1 MITSL
6 NRSITIAAVLCLF
19 GINAATAGNICHATG
34 YTLDEEG
41 DGLSWSS
48 PMSLPQALATVQ
60 SSNWS
65 EIWLK
70 GDVTVSSAPSEVSI
84 NNNLIIRGGF
94 TGQETDPSERP
105 QGSMSVF
112 SGNNTYNIMV
122 VKVAAGMTLSFE
134 RVFFT
139 KAANC
144 ALKKTGNGSLFI
156 TESSFSQNGRAIGH
170 NKNVATGCGLYVSGS
185 GILSVS
191 STAIEGNGPIG
202 YPENTGGGWGV
213 YVTGAQ
219 RAFFDDCSFVTNGT
233 KLGKQSDEYSG
244 KHKGVALWA
253 KDSPV
258 TLRRCRFAGNTPRC
272 GQTKGTGATVFLE
285 GSCGGTA
292 FTNCTFVGNNELLG
306 HSAVNGG
313 GTLRINLNNSSA
325 TVDMKGCTFAYNLSQ
340 TIDASAGISI
350 VQGTVNVTDSTFFY
364 NLLGH
369 SRANHRG
376 NDIYVNSTGRLSISN
391 STLTSREHAIG
402 YDSGAIVTID
412 QDTICT
418 DDPKFISSPLDF
430 ESLLAYVGSSSDHS
444 YSISFANDAAM
455 FAKMS
460 ALDATP
466 LDPRPAKPNIGAGNV
481 LYVKADASGNRDGS
495 SWIDAFIDL
504 ESALKAVSDV
514 KTEVWIAGNLAPSA
528 APTSVYIENDVVV
541 RGGFSG
547 SESALNERA
556 AIARTVIDGANAC
569 DLVAVSVKAEVNV
582 LFERIDFTRAKA
594 RAFDKRGL
602 GNISFMCCDFMGNGR
617 ETRSVDGR
625 AIRAWGGQGEACL
638 SVSNCIFG
646 GQMYKSNAT
655 DTGSGAAIYAANL
668 ARLTVDDSL
677 FVTNGVPKANSN
689 TNGGGKNVHGWAVSA
704 SSTPVTMRRT
714 RFSGNC
720 GALSNATGTRD
731 GGVVYIEG
739 NSYSSAFTNCVFTG
753 NYELRKSNDN
763 NSGGALVFAPSS
775 SSATLDVENCTFAYN
790 ISQGNQSPSALNVRN
805 GNVNVH
811 NSIFWKNLH
820 GSVTTTAYG
829 SEIEVSSGTVNMS
842 HTIITST
849 DPAACHGSSPTSI
862 SMDNDSIY
870 TIDPM
875 FVTSYEEFETL
886 FSFGSSYAEP
896 SAKWTYSDAASLD
909 VHLLS
914 PVAYFLND
922 GSIGPATSEYS
933 PAIDLGDPMSDF
945 SKELGSNGNRI
956 NLGAY
961 GNTARASQTPVGQP
975 SIKSLEVAGNANGY
989 ARPRITLVTGLASGV
1004 NYNATVTLTC
1014 STGGVVV
1021 ATKVINDVQCDTTII
1036 WEAPI
1041 YLPLGTEVEMFA
1053 SISAKNAS
1061 TVEEYDTATASGIY
1075 PAFHGK
1081 GGGDGVLH
1089 VRAGADCMKNG
1100 KNWTDAFPD
1109 LESAIAAIDENTREI
1124 WMTEDIPLS
1133 SATIITDKPLVIR
1146 GGFSGTEN
1154 SFSERAENSVTKFD
1168 YAYAAQGFVVQNS
1181 APVEF
1186 ERIAILRTTTRAFL
1200 KTGTGDFTLSGCR
1213 ISGCGIHNL
1222 LAGRAL
1228 HANGGQSA
1236 VVTITN
1242 CIIEGNMTVDHKRGE
1257 SSNHGAAVMVD
1268 SCKRLFVDD
1277 SLFVSNGMQL
1287 VNMSGAYNY
1296 FGYVKGSAIYAK
1308 ATPVTAI
1315 RSRFAANCN
1324 GTRSDGGGTVFLDG
1338 NCSGSAFTNC
1348 AFVGNFERMDSD
1360 PRSNY
1365 GKNGGAL
1372 CISLGS
1378 KTQTVDIEGC
1388 TFAYNL
1394 SSGYQ
1399 SAAGINI
1406 IKGSVNVHNS
1416 ILWNNQRSRSRTNG
1430 TSNDLQVHGD
1440 GVCSISHSIVTSL
1453 DAVALS
1459 GAALT
1464 LASDTLYALDPL
1476 FVSPTDFFLQVYTIG
1491 EESISGTSL
1500 FTYDTLSGFDVHLL
1514 SSAHY
1519 VRNDGSVG
1527 RSPGINS
1534 PAINLGDRASAYDAE
1549 PQPNGRRVNLGAY
1562 GNTKWAS
1569 FLRDKGLILFVR

>member
-19 GINAATAGNICHATG
+19 GINTATAGNICHATG

-70 GDVTVSSAPSEVSI
+70 GDVTVSSEPSEVTI

-105 QGSMSVF
+105 QGSMSMF
-112 SGNNTYNIMV
+112 SGNDTYNIMV
-122 VKVAAGMTLSFE
+122 VKVVEGITLSFE

-170 NKNVATGCGLYVSGS
+170 NQNVATGCGLRVSGS

-191 STAIEGNGPIG
+191 STAIEGNGPISN
-202 YPENTGGGWGV
+202 PENTGGGWGV

-233 KLGKQSDEYSG
+233 KLGTQSEQWSG

-253 KDSPV
+253 YNAPV
-258 TLRRCRFAGNTPRC
+258 TIRRCRFAGNTPRC
-272 GQTKGTGATVFLE
+272 GQNQGTGATVFLE
-285 GSCGGTA
+285 GSCGGSA

-306 HSAVNGG
+306 HSAVKGG

-369 SRANHRG
+369 NLANRRG
-376 NDIYVNSTGRLSISN
+376 NDIYVNSGGRLSISN
-391 STLTSREHAIG
+391 STLTSRNHAIG
-402 YDSGAIVTID
+402 YDSGAIVNID
-412 QDTICT
+412 QGTIST
-418 DDPKFISSPLDF
+418 DDPKFVSSPIDF
-430 ESLLAYVGSSSDHS
+430 ESLLSYSASSEFYS
-444 YSISFANDAAM
+444 YSICFAEDEKM

-466 LDPRPAKPNIGAGNV
+466 LNPRPTKPNIGAGNV
-481 LYVKADASGNRDGS
+481 LYVKADASGKRDGS
-495 SWIDAFIDL
+495 SWSDAFTDL

-528 APTSVYIENDVVV
+528 EPISVYIENDVVV

-547 SESALNERA
+547 SENALNERA
-556 AIARTVIDGANAC
+556 ATARTVIDGANAY

-617 ETRSVDGR
+617 ETKSVDGR

-638 SVSNCIFG
+638 SVSNCTFG
-646 GQMYKSNAT
+646 GQMFKSNAA
-655 DTGSGAAIYAANL
+655 DTGSGAAIYVANL
-668 ARLTVDDSL
+668 ARLIVDDSL
-677 FVTNGVPKANSN
+677 FVTNGVPKANRN
-689 TNGGGKNVHGWAVSA
+689 TSGGGRNVHGWAVSA

-720 GALSNATGTRD
+720 GALSNATDTRD

-739 NSYSSAFTNCVFTG
+739 NSYSSAFTNCAFTG
-753 NYELRKSNDN
+753 NYELRSGNNNN
-763 NSGGALVFAPSS
+763 NSGGALVFTPST

-790 ISQGNQSPSALNVRN
+790 ISQGNQCPSALNVRN

-820 GSVTTTAYG
+820 GLVTTTDYG
-829 SEIEVSSGTVNMS
+829 SEIEVSSGAVNMS

-849 DPAACHGSSPTSI
+849 DSAACHGSSQTSI

-886 FSFGSSYAEP
+886 FSFGSSYADP

-922 GSIGPATSEYS
+922 GSIGPATSKYS

-945 SKELGSNGNRI
+945 SKEPGSNGNKI

-975 SIKSLEVAGNANGY
+975 SITSMEVAGTANGY

-1021 ATKVINDVQCDTTII
+1021 ATKVITDVQCDTTII
-1036 WEAPI
+1036 WDAPI
-1041 YLPLGTEVEMFA
+1041 YLPLGTEVEMLA

-1061 TVEEYDTATASGIY
+1061 TVEDNDTAIASGIY
-1075 PAFHGK
+1075 PNFYGK

-1100 KNWTDAFPD
+1100 KSWTDAFAD
-1109 LESAIAAIDENTREI
+1109 IDSAIAAIDENTREI
-1124 WMTEDIPLS
+1124 WLTEDIAPS
-1133 SATIITDKPLVIR
+1133 SLIIATDKPLVIR

-1154 SFSERAENSVTKFD
+1154 SFSERAENSVTTFD
-1168 YAYAAQGFVVQNS
+1168 YAYIAPGFLVQNS
-1181 APVEF
+1181 APIEF
-1186 ERIAILRTTTRAFL
+1186 ERITILRATTRAFE
-1200 KTGTGDFTLSGCR
+1200 KTGIGDFTLSGCR
-1213 ISGCGIHNL
+1213 ISGCGIHNVL
-1222 LAGRAL
+1222 SGRAL
-1228 HANGGQSA
+1228 HANGGQFA

-1242 CIIEGNMTVDHKRGE
+1242 CVIEGNMTVDNRRGE
-1257 SSNHGAAVMVD
+1257 SSYHGAAVMVD
-1268 SCKRLFVDD
+1268 SCKRLIVDD

-1287 VNMSGAYNY
+1287 VDMSGAYSY
-1296 FGYVKGSAIYAK
+1296 YGYVKGSAIYANK
-1308 ATPVTAI
+1308 TPITAR
-1315 RSRFAANCN
+1315 RSRFSANCN
-1324 GTRSDGGGTVFLDG
+1324 GNRSDGGGTVFLNG

-1348 AFVGNFERMDSD
+1348 AFVGNYERMDALNATTGD
-1360 PRSNY
+1360 V
-1365 GKNGGAL
+1365 GGSL

-1378 KTQTVDIEGC
+1378 KTQTVDVEGC
-1388 TFAYNL
+1388 TFAYNVTA
-1394 SSGYQ
+1394 GAYA
-1399 SAAGINI
+1399 AAGINI

-1416 ILWNNQRSRSRTNG
+1416 ILWNNQRARLRANG
-1430 TSNDLQVHGD
+1430 TSNDLQVHNE
-1440 GVCSISHSIVTSL
+1440 GVCTISHSIVTSL
-1453 DAVALS
+1453 DSVALS

-1491 EESISGTSL
+1491 EESISSTPL

-1519 VRNDGSVG
+1519 MCNDGSVG

-1534 PAINLGDRASAYDAE
+1534 PAIDLGDRSSAYNAE

-1569 FLRDKGLILFVR
+1569 FLRNKGLILFVR